1 MEGELSRSANTT
13 MARKKKKPQPAA
25 DENPSGYKLIVRN
38 KKAGHDFVLE
48 DRFEAGLVLQG
59 TEVKSLR
66 NGRANLSDSFARLDK
81 EELFVYELEIPQ
93 YTHGTYNNHQPKR
106 PRKLLLHRREINK
119 LKPQLREKGF
129 TLIPTRLYFKRGFAK
144 IEIAVA
150 RGKTKGDKREDL
162 RKKDHEKEMKRY
174 S

>member
-1 MEGELSRSANTT
+1 
-13 MARKKKKPQPAA
+13 MARKKNKLQPAA
-25 DENPSGYKLIVRN
+25 DEDPDGYKLIARN

-48 DRFEAGLVLQG
+48 ARFEAGIVLQG

-66 NGRANLSDSFARLDK
+66 DGRANLSDSFARLIRG
-81 EELFVYELEIPQ
+81 EMFVHEMEIPQ
-93 YTHGTYNNHQPKR
+93 YSHGTYNNHEPKR

-119 LKPQLREKGF
+119 LTPQLKEKGL
-129 TLIPTRLYFKRGFAK
+129 TMIPTRLYFKRGLAK
-144 IEIAVA
+144 IEIALA
-150 RGKTKGDKREDL
+150 RGKSKGDKREDL

>member
-1 MEGELSRSANTT
+1 
-13 MARKKKKPQPAA
+13 MARKKNKSQPA
-25 DENPSGYKLIVRN
+25 DEDPDGYKLIARN

-66 NGRANLSDSFARLDK
+66 DGRANLSDSFARLSSG
-81 EELFVYELEIPQ
+81 EMFVYELEIPQ
-93 YTHGTYNNHQPKR
+93 YSHGTYNNHEPKR
-106 PRKLLLHRREINK
+106 PRKLLLHRSEIRK
-119 LKPQLREKGF
+119 LTPQLKEKGM
-129 TLIPTRLYFKRGFAK
+129 TLIPTRLYFKRGMAK

-150 RGKTKGDKREDL
+150 HGKNKGDKRDDL
-162 RKKDHEKEMKRY
+162 RKKDHEKEMKRF